1 MVYSE
6 EFVFKKVDVD
16 VCSELISC
24 FSMIVD
30 VTLKSD
36 GGFTGFNMIEKEE
49 YHSSKFNGYAGY
61 AFVYNF
67 IINILTLNIL
77 TGIIIDTFAILRKEE
92 EFTKN
97 DIDNV
102 CFICGE

>member
-1 MVYSE
+1 MV
-6 EFVFKKVDVD
+6 
-16 VCSELISC
+16 
-24 FSMIVD
+24 VD

-36 GGFTGFNMIEKEE
+36 GGFTGFKMIEKEE
-49 YHSSKFNGYAGY
+49 YHSWTFSGYAGY

-92 EFTKN
+92 EYTKN